1 MIYASDTAAKGKTTM
16 QMPRVSE
23 LTEAARKGEAAR
35 SIAQLIYLRAK
46 RTSAEERIAEA
57 RTFSGSGDVY
67 RLVKAAVEAGGAQ
80 SGEWGSEMSTYNR
93 LAREWIATVS
103 ARTLLGRLAP
113 VRVPFATRTA
123 VESGVTATYGHTIPV
138 GALSLTATSALDRL
152 GIGAIAVF
160 TSELFRVWRP
170 GSAENINAVL
180 ARAVARGMDAAAL
193 DPDSS
198 AVTGERPASLLNG
211 VSPLGLFGATA
222 ATSLASFG
230 TLLDAMVDAESDG
243 ERVVFVMHP
252 STALQ
257 LSLLTNS
264 NGDATYPNLGPWGGS
279 VLGVQVYT
287 TVSAQRSG
295 SPTEKIVGC
304 LDGARIAMADD
315 GEVSFD
321 VSGVAAIQMDSAPTM
336 DATGTPTATN
346 VTSMFQTDSIAVKAV
361 RYANFARAHSSAV
374 AWMTAAY

>member
-1 MIYASDTAAKGKTTM
+1 MIYASDSKGKPTM
-16 QMPRVSE
+16 QRVSE
-23 LTEAARKGEAAR
+23 LTEQARKSEAAR

-57 RTFSGSGDVY
+57 RTFSGNGDVH

-80 SGEWGSEMSTYNR
+80 SGEWGSEMATYNR

-103 ARTLLGRLAP
+103 SRTLLGRLAP

-198 AVTGERPASLLNG
+198 AVTGERPGSLLNG

-222 ATSLASFG
+222 ATSLTSFG
-230 TLLDAMVDAESDG
+230 TLLDAMIDAESDG
-243 ERVVFVMHP
+243 ERVVFAMHP
-252 STALQ
+252 STALA
-257 LSLLTNS
+257 LSLLVNS

-279 VLGVQVYT
+279 VLGVPVYT

-295 SPTEKIVGC
+295 SPTEKLVAC

-315 GEVSFD
+315 GEVTFD

-346 VTSMFQTDSIAVKAV
+346 VTSMFQTDSIAVKAI